1 MVESPAERIMLLKVP
16 LDIVP
21 PEELPEILNRLLPP
35 LGASEKAPG
44 KTTGTSDRAASPE
57 NKGRDIILLSLWDL
71 LRARRNNEYR
81 NYVLNAA
88 LVIPISKSLV
98 SGAKF
103 LTGKKVIRYMP
114 FNFVI
119 SLLTLLERQE
129 YPLYLLGGKNRI
141 LKKTEKNIHSTFPR
155 LKIVG
160 RCSGTMRKQ
169 DEPVII
175 EAIRKVSPSLL
186 LAGKGIRGGELW
198 IARNG
203 RNLNS
208 GFRLW
213 CSDLFNVFAE
223 KRRRPSD
230 VIFDRGLESLGFC
243 LRNPLKF
250 FRIFC
255 YFRYKILLLI
265 YKIFKI

>member
-1 MVESPAERIMLLKVP
+1 MLLRVP
-16 LDIVP
+16 LNIVP
-21 PEELPEILNRLLPP
+21 PEELPEIINRLLPP
-35 LGASEKAPG
+35 LRASEHVPG
-44 KTTGTSDRAASPE
+44 NSSGSSDRTSPPE
-57 NKGRDIILLSLWDL
+57 SNGRDIVLLSLWDL

-81 NYVLNAA
+81 NYILNAA

-103 LTGKKVIRYMP
+103 LTGKKVTRYMP
-114 FNFVI
+114 FNFII

-129 YPLYLLGGKNRI
+129 YPLYLLGHKSRI
-141 LKKTEKNIHSTFPR
+141 LKKAEKNIHSTFPR

-160 RCSGTMRKQ
+160 RYGGNIRKQ
-169 DEPVII
+169 EEQVII

-203 RNLNS
+203 NHLNS

-213 CSDLFNVFAE
+213 CSDLFDVFAE

-230 VIFDRGLESLGFC
+230 AVFDRGLESIGFC
-243 LRNPLKF
+243 FRNPIKF
-250 FRIFC
+250 LRIFS
-255 YFRYKILLLI
+255 YFRYKILLLF
-265 YKIFKI
+265 YKIFK